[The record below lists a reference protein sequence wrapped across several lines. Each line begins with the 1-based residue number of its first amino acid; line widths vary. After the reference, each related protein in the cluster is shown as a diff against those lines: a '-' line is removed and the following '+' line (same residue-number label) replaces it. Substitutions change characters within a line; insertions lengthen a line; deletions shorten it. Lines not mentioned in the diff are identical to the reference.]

1 MPVVSTSHFSSRLL
15 ASNTFGTTSPA
26 IWMFSSNHVFLSL
39 DRGTLTCFLMAMG
52 EGVNP
57 GRSDSWKVS
66 MDGVV
71 VLLIC

>member
-1 MPVVSTSHFSSRLL
+1 MST
-15 ASNTFGTTSPA
+15 TPA
-26 IWMFSSNHVFLSL
+26 IWMFSSNHIFLSL
-39 DRGTLTCFLMAMG
+39 DSGTLTCFLMAMG
-52 EGVNP
+52 EGVKP